1 MIRNYE
7 WVDYIFIQSTA
18 WFLGHNIII
27 VTTTSTENH
36 PFMTISGNLMDE
48 NISCPGIELTI
59 GSKSQVHYQSLL
71 PFGVTFH
78 TNKVQAHIP
87 EDTIKLQASSSF
99 KQTDNSGLELDSTED
114 AEDAFKY
121 NYNGE
126 SLIFHFVSEKRV
138 KCPKTS

>member
-7 WVDYIFIQSTA
+7 WVDYVFVQSTA
-18 WFLGHNIII
+18 WFLGHDIII
-27 VTTTSTENH
+27 VTTTSTETH

-71 PFGVTFH
+71 PFGVTVQ

-99 KQTDNSGLELDSTED
+99 KANSQSGLELDFPD
-114 AEDAFKY
+114 LM
-121 NYNGE
+121 NGQKIE
-126 SLIFHFVSEKRV
+126 NTKVLEEIDREKAL
-138 KCPKTS
+138 